1 MATVEKSVLVGF
13 SAEQM
18 YALVER
24 VEDYPR
30 FLPWCGATEV
40 AKRTPSTTLAT
51 IQIDYHGI
59 RQSFTTENANDPPRC
74 IRIKLVNGP
83 FRELDGTWS
92 FTPLG
97 GQGCKIEFNLHYEF
111 SSRLLEKIFGPVFH
125 HIANTFVEAF
135 VKRAETLQVP
145 GQ

>member
-13 SAEQM
+13 SVEKM

-30 FLPWCGATEV
+30 FLPWCGGTEIGS
-40 AKRTPSTTLAT
+40 RTGSTTLAT
-51 IQIDYHGI
+51 VHIDYHGI
-59 RQSFTTENANDPPRC
+59 KQSFTTENTNDPPHS

-83 FRELDGTWS
+83 FRELDGTWNFS
-92 FTPLG
+92 PLG
-97 GQGCKIEFNLHYEF
+97 EYGCKIEFHLHYEF
-111 SSRLLEKIFGPVFH
+111 SSRLLETIFGPVFH

-135 VKRAETLQVP
+135 VKRAESQ
-145 GQ
+145 QADS

>member
-13 SAEQM
+13 GDDRM

-30 FLPWCGATEV
+30 FLPWCSAAE
-40 AKRTPSTTLAT
+40 ANARTPSTTLAT
-51 IQIDYHGI
+51 IHIDFHGI
-59 RQSFTTENANDPPRC
+59 RQSFTTENVNDPPHC

-83 FRELDGTWS
+83 FHELDGTWN

-97 GQGCKIEFNLHYEF
+97 EEGCKIEFRLHYEF
-111 SSRLLEKIFGPVFH
+111 SSRVLEKVVGPVFH

-135 VKRAETLQVP
+135 VKRAESLRQGV
-145 GQ
+145 